1 MINTCLINLENYTLE
16 DYQDMEDFIQETFV
30 EKEEINKMLEE
41 FKKVVD
47 ALDSD
52 ITTFD
57 REKIEKL
64 LDSIDKTAS
73 KVNTHNKNV
82 YRTVKYISTFIQFIE
97 IIISICNFVKSMKA
111 MNDEKDARV
120 QDALNKLTPEER
132 DALKKN
138 KKAFMKFYK
147 QNSKDPRSLKD
158 KITGSIIDDI
168 KEFFT
173 VKGLVK
179 KALSTLNKF
188 LGTKAK
194 EYLKYETEADKGYEL
209 LLNCEA
215 KMMVEKRK
223 ARKMN
228 DKEAEEN
235 CDLVI
240 EFVENLKKERVKK
253 KEEARR
259 AQYESASIQES
270 ERSEF
275 KINNFKLVCRD
286 LAEGL
291 NIEKANLRKYCDT
304 AIYVVRRALETTD
317 ENKELKLE
325 LMEKK
330 LKEAQDYVDSL
341 DRAYD
346 RKTLMTLFKKYSSMF
361 SVKYSKFG
369 IKAKDKF
376 EAQLAN
382 IGKEIKD
389 IVENYYKTLASIIG
403 SSSSVDIK
411 DVMNELEHKVN
422 CSSTTLSGIKRI
434 IKELDDSSSVT
445 IDVCNGFINWCL
457 KNLEITGIKE
467 KLKFKIFSKILG

>member
-240 EFVENLKKERVKK
+240 EFVENLKK
-253 KEEARR
+253 
-259 AQYESASIQES
+259 
-270 ERSEF
+270 
-275 KINNFKLVCRD
+275 
-286 LAEGL
+286 
-291 NIEKANLRKYCDT
+291 
-304 AIYVVRRALETTD
+304 
-317 ENKELKLE
+317 
-325 LMEKK
+325 
-330 LKEAQDYVDSL
+330 
-341 DRAYD
+341 
-346 RKTLMTLFKKYSSMF
+346 
-361 SVKYSKFG
+361 
-369 IKAKDKF
+369 
-376 EAQLAN
+376 
-382 IGKEIKD
+382 
-389 IVENYYKTLASIIG
+389 
-403 SSSSVDIK
+403 
-411 DVMNELEHKVN
+411 
-422 CSSTTLSGIKRI
+422 
-434 IKELDDSSSVT
+434 
-445 IDVCNGFINWCL
+445 
-457 KNLEITGIKE
+457 
-467 KLKFKIFSKILG
+467 